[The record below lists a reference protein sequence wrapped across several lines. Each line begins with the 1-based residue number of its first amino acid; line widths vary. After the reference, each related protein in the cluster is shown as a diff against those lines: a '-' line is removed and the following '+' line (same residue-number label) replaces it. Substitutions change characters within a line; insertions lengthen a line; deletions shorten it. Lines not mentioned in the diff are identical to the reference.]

1 MNNPP
6 RPEIQLKYL
15 LRVSDRQ
22 VPRLTETLRNAG
34 FSLDPQQDLI
44 AIDDIQDNTAMAYGN
59 ETPDFIPGINEFLTR
74 ENITRTIPE
83 TLEGLRETAELLNLA
98 ADQFWWN
105 AFNVDT
111 AWWQDEGK
119 EWTQVL
125 KDYPRP
131 SAAASRNPSRTD
143 DDPAPPFSSS

>member
-22 VPRLTETLRNAG
+22 VPRLTEALRNAG

-44 AIDDIQDNTAMAYGN
+44 AIDEIQDNTAIAYGN
-59 ETPDFIPGINEFLTR
+59 EFLSR
-74 ENITRTIPE
+74 ENITPTIHE
-83 TLEGLRETAELLNLA
+83 ALEGLRETAELLNLA
-98 ADQFWWN
+98 IDQFWWN

-111 AWWQDEGK
+111 AWWQDEGR
-119 EWTQVL
+119 EWTQVF
-125 KDYPRP
+125 KDYPDLTRRIQEP
-131 SAAASRNPSRTD
+131 QPD
-143 DDPAPPFSSS
+143 G

>member
-1 MNNPP
+1 MNAPP

-22 VPRLTETLRNAG
+22 VPRLTEALRNAG

-44 AIDDIQDNTAMAYGN
+44 AIDEIQDNTAMAYGN

-74 ENITRTIPE
+74 ENITPTIPE
-83 TLEGLRETAELLNLA
+83 ALEGLRETAELLNLA
-98 ADQFWWN
+98 VDQFRRN

-111 AWWQDEGK
+111 AWWQDEGR
-119 EWTQVL
+119 EWTQAL
-125 KDYPRP
+125 SHRIQEPQPDG
-131 SAAASRNPSRTD
+131 
-143 DDPAPPFSSS
+143 